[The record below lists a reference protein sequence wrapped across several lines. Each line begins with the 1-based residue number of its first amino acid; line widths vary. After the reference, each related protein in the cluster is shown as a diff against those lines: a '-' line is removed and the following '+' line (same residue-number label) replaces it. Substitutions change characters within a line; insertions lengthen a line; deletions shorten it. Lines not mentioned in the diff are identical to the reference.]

1 MIVKD
6 NKRVA
11 DYWEYHSDVNK
22 VECNLCP
29 RHCTLKSGQDGFCQ
43 VRGNED
49 NKLYTFNFGKSIEA
63 TIETIETEA
72 VYHHSPGH
80 RILSMG
86 NIGCMMACSF
96 CQNWQ
101 TSQVKHLN
109 TSNVHLY
116 TPEEVVNVAIE
127 NNIDIIS
134 WTYNDPVVWQEF
146 VVETSKLAQSKGIKT
161 LYKSALYIEREPL
174 AELIEVIDIF
184 SISLK
189 SMNDEVYRKVT
200 KGKLQPVLD
209 AILQIAESDRHL
221 EISQLIVTG
230 LNDNDEDARA
240 TSSWIVKNVGKDIPL
255 HFVAYHP
262 AFRYNEPRTGLEKL
276 VRARDIALEEG
287 IEYCYLG
294 NMYHDDV
301 SNTNCK
307 ECDALLVQRF
317 GLTVNNIGLDEDNK
331 CTSCGCKSPIVGH
344 VVEKKEPA
352 SIEAVNTYRFEWE
365 GDVNSIHIINKEK
378 DTNDSI
384 RFNIVREPNDNLEYY
399 ELNAGIERLIISK
412 ASEDEK
418 SIKIVSDSS
427 IELLLLP
434 VLDRAHFPVINESSN
449 VDKYLN

>member
-11 DYWEYHSDVNK
+11 DYWEYKPEIDK
-22 VECNLCP
+22 VECGLCP

-49 NKLYTFNFGKSIEA
+49 NKLYTYNYGKSIEA

-109 TSNVHLY
+109 TNNVHLY

-146 VVETSKLAQSKGIKT
+146 VVETSKLAKSKGLKT
-161 LYKSALYIEREPL
+161 LYKSALYIERAPL

-184 SISLK
+184 SVSLK

-200 KGKLQPVLD
+200 KGRLQPVLD
-209 AILQIAESDRHL
+209 AIMQIAESDRHL

-230 LNDNDEDARA
+230 LNDNDQDARDTA
-240 TSSWIVKNVGKDIPL
+240 QWIVKNLGGEIPL

-262 AFRYNEPRTGLEKL
+262 AFRYNEPRTELDKL
-276 VRARDIALEEG
+276 VIARNIALEEG
-287 IEYCYLG
+287 IKYCYLG
-294 NMYHDDV
+294 NMYHDNV
-301 SNTNCK
+301 SNTNCRD
-307 ECDALLVQRF
+307 CDALLVQRF
-317 GLTVNNIGLDEDNK
+317 GLTVNNIGLDNDNK
-331 CTSCGCKSPIVGH
+331 CTSCGCESPIVGK
-344 VVEKKEPA
+344 VVKKEIPA
-352 SIEAVNTYRFEWE
+352 AIEEVTSYGFKWE
-365 GDVNSIHIINKEK
+365 GEINSIHIINKEK
-378 DTNDSI
+378 DTKDSI
-384 RFNIVREPNDNLEYY
+384 RFNIVREPAGSLEYY

-412 ASEDEK
+412 ASEEES
-418 SIKIVSDSS
+418 SIRIVSDSES
-427 IELLLLP
+427 ELLLLP
-434 VLDRAHFPVINESSN
+434 VLDRAHFPVINESMN
-449 VDKYLN
+449 VDKYIN